1 MKTMM
6 ISKSLRKEDTCGG
19 FLIEKHETLVYS
31 EIKQIT
37 GSRGHVT

>member
-6 ISKSLRKEDTCGG
+6 ISKSLRKEDRCG